1 MQQPIG
7 VVGLV
12 INVNDVNV
20 WTLDSCIRMG
30 KMEILQ
36 IPKEFKRVA
45 KVS

>member
-20 WTLDSCIRMG
+20 STLDSYIRMG
-30 KMEILQ
+30 KMGILP
-36 IPKEFKRVA
+36 IPTEFKRVA